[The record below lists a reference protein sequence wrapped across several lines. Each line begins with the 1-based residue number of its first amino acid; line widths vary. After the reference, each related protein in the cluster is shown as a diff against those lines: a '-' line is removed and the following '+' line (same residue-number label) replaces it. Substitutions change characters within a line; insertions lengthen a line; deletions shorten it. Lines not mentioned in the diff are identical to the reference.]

1 MDRTILVTG
10 GNSDIGTS
18 LIKQLRLMKSVRI
31 ISTRNAGESI
41 VDIVDKECVV
51 DFSRISPSELNN
63 IFRDENITDLVT
75 LHGMHEADDTFLN
88 ENNSPD
94 LMNVNLFSV
103 INLAKL
109 CFPKMLENKFGRMI
123 FVGTASAQHGGGKH
137 TFSYGLSKSGLTY
150 LSQHLAKYYSSDGI
164 LINSISPGFVD
175 TELTRRILDEN
186 EIEKLIDTIPQN
198 RLADASEIAKIVIF
212 LSSNHNTY
220 ITGQNIIVD
229 GGYTSV

>member
-41 VDIVDKECVV
+41 VDIVDKEYVV
-51 DFSRISPSELNN
+51 DFSRISPPELNN

-88 ENNSPD
+88 ENDSPD

-109 CFPKMLENKFGRMI
+109 CFSKMLENKFGRMI

-175 TELTRRILDEN
+175 TKFHLKSKTKK
-186 EIEKLIDTIPQN
+186 EIYKRAETIPLG
-198 RLADASEIAKIVIF
+198 RAASKDEISSLILF
-212 LSSNHNTY
+212 LLFNNTY
-220 ITGQNIIVD
+220 VNGQNIIID
-229 GGYTSV
+229 GGDFI